1 MRILIV
7 GAGATGG
14 YFGGRL
20 LESGR
25 DVTFLVRPR
34 RATALAR
41 DGLMIRSSTGDVTL
55 PAPPTVLANELHD
68 AYDLILLSCKAYDLE
83 SVMEDIAPA
92 VGSHTTIL
100 PILNGMRHLD
110 LLDAR
115 FGPQR
120 VLGGQCVIA
129 ATLDAAGVIQ
139 HLNASHSL
147 SFGERDGTD
156 SERIRAIAQAMNGAG
171 FTPRASS
178 TILQDM
184 WDKWVFLATLAGIT
198 CLMRASVGDI
208 TAAPG
213 GTEAT
218 LRLLDDCVEVATH
231 AGHKPR
237 PEVLQRTRQML
248 TEQGSTLTASMLRDL
263 ENGSTTEADHVIG
276 NMLERAPGPPADTP
290 MLQVAYAHLKAYE
303 TRRTHKPT

>member
-25 DVTFLVRPR
+25 DVTFLVRPG
-34 RATALAR
+34 RAASLAR

-55 PAPPTVLANELHD
+55 PAPPTVLATELHD
-68 AYDLILLSCKAYDLE
+68 AYDLVLLSCKAYDLQ

-92 VGSHTTIL
+92 VGPHSTIL
-100 PILNGMRHLD
+100 PLLNGMRHLD
-110 LLDAR
+110 LLDTR

-120 VLGGQCVIA
+120 VLGGQCIIA

-139 HLNASHSL
+139 HLNTSHSL
-147 SFGERDGTD
+147 SFGERDGAD
-156 SERIRAIAQAMNGAG
+156 SERIRTIAQTMADAR
-171 FTPRASS
+171 FTPRAST

-198 CLMRASVGDI
+198 CLMRACVGDI
-208 TAAPG
+208 AAAPG
-213 GTEAT
+213 GTATT
-218 LRLLDDCVEVATH
+218 LRLLEDCLGVAEQADH
-231 AGHKPR
+231 R
-237 PEVLQRTRQML
+237 PNEGVLQRARHML
-248 TEQGSTLTASMLRDL
+248 TEPGSTLTASMLRDL
-263 ENGSTTEADHVIG
+263 ESGRVTEADHVIG
-276 NMLERAPGPPADTP
+276 DLIERAHGETP
-290 MLQVAYAHLKAYE
+290 LLHIVYAHLKAYE
-303 TRRTHKPT
+303 ARRAHTLKLP